1 MILCVGKT
9 LWIGANTQKA
19 VQLYFKEYG
28 ILYPSVPLLNPEFK
42 NPLFLHLFCEGMKNN
57 GYKKIPDGVKGI
69 TSIMNLFFDGIE
81 KSLRKAKHYS
91 PSIKCV
97 DKAVHKYIEFTA
109 KEGRHEMPIDTA
121 IEIFSDIYPRVF
133 TEGELLDCLISEGVF
148 SKNVFIIRLTS
159 TRSAYISH
167 MNDLKIFFKQNI

>member
-1 MILCVGKT
+1 
-9 LWIGANTQKA
+9 
-19 VQLYFKEYG
+19 
-28 ILYPSVPLLNPEFK
+28 
-42 NPLFLHLFCEGMKNN
+42 MKNN

-97 DKAVHKYIEFTA
+97 DKTVHKYIEFTA

-121 IEIFSDIYPRVF
+121 IEIFFPIFIPV
-133 TEGELLDCLISEGVF
+133 CLQKV
-148 SKNVFIIRLTS
+148 NCWTV
-159 TRSAYISH
+159 
-167 MNDLKIFFKQNI
+167 